1 MIHELKIKPEYFN
14 AVQSGDKNFEVR
26 KKDRFYEVGDYL
38 ALNEYDIGY
47 TGRTALVKVEYILDD
62 KNFCKSGFII
72 MAIERCDIVKHS
84 ENLTVARSGG
94 MTAVGQW

>member
-1 MIHELKIKPEYFN
+1 MIHELKIKPAYFN

-47 TGRTALVKVEYILDD
+47 TGRTALVKVKYILDD
-62 KNFCKSGFII
+62 KNFCKSGFVI
-72 MAIERCDIVKHS
+72 MGIERCDIVKLS
-84 ENLTVARSGG
+84 ENLTIAYSGG
-94 MTAVGQW
+94 VTTAGR

>member
-1 MIHELKIKPEYFN
+1 MIHELKIKPAYFN
-14 AVQSGDKNFEVR
+14 AVQRGDKNFEVR
-26 KKDRFYEVGDYL
+26 KADRFYKVGDYL

-47 TGRTALVKVEYILDD
+47 TGRTALVKVKYILDD

-84 ENLTVARSGG
+84 ENLTVACSGG
-94 MTAVGQW
+94 MTTAGKW